1 MGGPTGVGNGY
12 LRDEGLVNVNGGR
25 RYFLAKTGYFAN
37 FFEVGN
43 LSWFFAI
50 NTQSSRVVT
59 SVLLASET
67 STKNVKDLLTSL

>member
-12 LRDEGLVNVNGGR
+12 LRDEGLVNVNGGSGN
-25 RYFLAKTGYFAN
+25 FLAKTGYFAN
-37 FFEVGN
+37 FFEIDN

-67 STKNVKDLLTSL
+67 STKNVKDLLAGL